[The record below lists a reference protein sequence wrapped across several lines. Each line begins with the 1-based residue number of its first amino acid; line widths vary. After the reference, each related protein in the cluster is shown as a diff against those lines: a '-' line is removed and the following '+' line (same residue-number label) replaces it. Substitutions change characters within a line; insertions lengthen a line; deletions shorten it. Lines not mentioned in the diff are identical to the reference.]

1 MSIAHIASIPTD
13 LTAEQFLATDQ
24 HSFGDAWRY
33 ELVAGEVVAHAAP
46 SPRHAAILAGL
57 MGALANRLKGRP
69 NGCVPEAGSGAVPRR
84 GQRNTARIPDALVRC
99 GEHPR
104 VTFEIISP
112 SELRDWQ
119 GRDQKRHDVQDV
131 QGVVEIIELY
141 QRQMALHTYR
151 KSPDGTW
158 TFESVGG
165 AEAMLEIPSLGMAIP
180 LAEIY
185 EFATLDDDGE

>member
-1 MSIAHIASIPTD
+1 MAHIARIPSD
-13 LTAEQFLATDQ
+13 LTADQFLATDQ
-24 HSFGDAWRY
+24 RSFGDAWRY
-33 ELVAGEVVAHAAP
+33 ELVNGEVEAHAAP

-57 MGALANRLKGRP
+57 MGALASRLKGRP
-69 NGCVPEAGSGAVPRR
+69 NGCVPETGSGAVPRR
-84 GQRNTARIPDALVRC
+84 EQRNTARIPNALIRC

-119 GRDQKRHDVQDV
+119 GRDQKRRDVQDV
-131 QGVVEIIELY
+131 EGVAEIIEIH

-151 KSPDGTW
+151 RSPDGTW
-158 TFESVGG
+158 AFDSVSG
-165 AEAMLEIPSLGMAIP
+165 ADAVLKIPSLGMVIP